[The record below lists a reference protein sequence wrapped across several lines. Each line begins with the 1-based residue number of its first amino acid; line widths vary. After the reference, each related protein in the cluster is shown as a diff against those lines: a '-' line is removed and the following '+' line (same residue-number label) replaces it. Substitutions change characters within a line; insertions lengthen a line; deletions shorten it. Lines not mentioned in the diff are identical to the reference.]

1 MPQSPHYTIFPISD
15 NALTIDFGNTISEAI
30 NRRVLSLFEQIR
42 RNPLSG
48 MIEAVPA
55 YSSLTI
61 YYDTLSLRR
70 GLNGQT
76 AYDRMS
82 ELVIDL
88 IARNTHAALAEPRQ
102 LEIPVC
108 YDRAFAPDLAAHA
121 AACDM
126 TEEELIG
133 IHTGMT
139 YRVYMLGFLPG
150 FAYMGEVDARIA
162 AARKIMPAPVAAG
175 SIGIAGRQTGIYP
188 LASPGGWQII
198 GRTPLVLFDPHA
210 TEQSLLRAGDLVRFV
225 SISKNEFANY

>member
-1 MPQSPHYTIFPISD
+1 MPQSTNYTIFPISD
-15 NALTIDFGNTISEAI
+15 NALTIDFGNKISEAI
-30 NRRVLSLFEQIR
+30 NQKVLSLFEQIR

-61 YYDTLSLRR
+61 YYDTLSLRKD
-70 GLNGQT
+70 LNGQT
-76 AYDRMS
+76 AYDRMR
-82 ELVIDL
+82 ELAIDW
-88 IARNTHAALAEPRQ
+88 ISRNTNAAPALPRQ

-108 YDRAFAPDLAAHA
+108 YDREFAPDLAAHA
-121 AACDM
+121 AACEM

-133 IHTGMT
+133 LHSGML

-162 AARKIMPAPVAAG
+162 AARKITPTPVAAG
-175 SIGIAGRQTGIYP
+175 SVGIAGRQTGVYP
-188 LASPGGWQII
+188 QASPGGWQII

-210 TEQSLLRAGDLVRFV
+210 TEHCLLRAGDLVRFV
-225 SISKNEFANY
+225 SISKNEFAHY